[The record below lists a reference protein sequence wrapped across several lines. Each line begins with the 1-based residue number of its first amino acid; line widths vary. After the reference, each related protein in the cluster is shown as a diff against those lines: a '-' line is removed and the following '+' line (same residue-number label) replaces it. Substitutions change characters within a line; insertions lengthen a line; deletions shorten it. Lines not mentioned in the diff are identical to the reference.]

1 MRKVSEEEKVEMLL
15 RYRGMEIKLIGYPN
29 EVTKAFLEFMSKMLP
44 AYEIANRLVMSVD
57 LDKLVSDLEGIVAL
71 TPEGIIVTTPRDSLG
86 ERETILL
93 YLLKTN
99 LGHQLG
105 KLEEDSLSLADI
117 LTETGGKPSTIAARL
132 SELVNQ
138 GWVDRVGRGKYRIT
152 TFGVRSFQETVLPKL
167 RIGGQMK

>member
-15 RYRGMEIKLIGYPN
+15 RYRGMEIKLTGSSN

-44 AYEIANRLVMSVD
+44 SFEVANRLVMNVD
-57 LDKLVSDLEGIVAL
+57 LDRLVRELEGIVAL
-71 TPEGIIVTTPRDSLG
+71 TPEGIIVMTPRDSLG

-117 LTETGGKPSTIAARL
+117 LTETGGKPSTTAARL

-167 RIGGQMK
+167 RTGGEKK